1 MIPQKTHSYRFVA
14 EFMLAGALLLVVWSY
29 VSDYYLAS
37 VIHGVNMG
45 FWLTDTSIY
54 LRSGEAFG
62 ANVACPD
69 VIGAIALFAASSG
82 RRISWRICGMILS
95 IFFLWLL
102 QATMLLIELKLAQSS
117 VQSAAS
123 VHLIRTWSGPTMSL
137 LLWFGFFHS
146 RSGMPCRRDNSA
158 ALTAAQEPQIDT
170 IPTSRSITT
179 PLKFAG
185 QTIGCAQPQSQR
197 RRHSAKSKKRAQRA
211 RRAIA

>member
-69 VIGAIALFAASSG
+69 VIGAIALFASSSG
-82 RRISWRICGMILS
+82 RRLSWRICGMALS
-95 IFFLWLL
+95 AFFLWLL
-102 QATMLLIELKLAQSS
+102 QATMLLVELKLSLSS
-117 VQSAAS
+117 VHSAEF
-123 VHLIRTWSGPTMSL
+123 VHLIRTRSGTALSL

-146 RSGMPCRRDNSA
+146 RSAFPVTMCYICGCGVWTRTPYRR
-158 ALTAAQEPQIDT
+158 
-170 IPTSRSITT
+170 
-179 PLKFAG
+179 
-185 QTIGCAQPQSQR
+185 
-197 RRHSAKSKKRAQRA
+197 
-211 RRAIA
+211 